1 MMLIR
6 SIREAIGRVDAHR
19 DTPYIFIL
27 FNCLAESGNIVDIHR
42 QSQTHR
48 RHIFFLFRT
57 VSDKRIYIRVT
68 AYTIAASDTE
78 QYPTDTIGL

>member
-48 RHIFFLFRT
+48 RHIFFYFVQSVT
-57 VSDKRIYIRVT
+57 SVYIYASQRI
-68 AYTIAASDTE
+68 
-78 QYPTDTIGL
+78 L